1 MPTKKFTQSS
11 AILISIIMEVI
22 YLKLIFLFASFL
34 ISLLSFLPEK
44 LKNSYFSQLF
54 TTLGKN
60 FSGGIFLGIAFLDL
74 LPECYS
80 LISPSIAG
88 ILVISS
94 YFFML
99 YIEKVA
105 FTSHSLVSH
114 GSKHQD
120 LGCHH
125 ESEHSEEEEQ
135 KIKHILSTRTRLYS
149 HLSEGDGEKC
159 SMVCQDSLDSP
170 LLSTNPK
177 HSSVIS
183 PIFLALA
190 LSIHSIIEGI
200 ALGLQSDYYDFL
212 KLGLAIF
219 IHKVP
224 EAIVVGITLVE
235 TESKLKLPLSAI
247 YVSATPIGI
256 LIGALLSVELN
267 ESIEGVFLSICVG
280 TFIYVSASEIFVEE
294 FAVARRKYQKLTSA
308 IVGFSLIALGAFI
321 E

>member
-1 MPTKKFTQSS
+1 MLKITESYP
-11 AILISIIMEVI
+11 ILISIIMEVI
-22 YLKLIFLFASFL
+22 YLKLIFLFTSFL

-54 TTLGKN
+54 TTIGKN
-60 FSGGIFLGIAFLDL
+60 FAGGIFLGIAFLDL

-80 LISPSIAG
+80 LLSPSLSG
-88 ILVISS
+88 IIIISS

-105 FTSHSLVSH
+105 FTDHSLVSH
-114 GSKHQD
+114 GSKHAD

-125 ESEHSEEEEQ
+125 ESNHSDEEES
-135 KIKHILSTRTRLYS
+135 KLKHILSTRARLYS

-159 SMVCQDSLDSP
+159 SMICLDSINSP
-170 LLSTNPK
+170 LLSAHSK
-177 HSSVIS
+177 HSSIVS

-200 ALGLQSDYYDFL
+200 ALGLQNNNSDFL
-212 KLGLAIF
+212 KLGIPIF

-224 EAIVVGITLVE
+224 EAIIVGITLVQ
-235 TESKLKLPLSAI
+235 TESKLKIPLSAI
-247 YVSATPIGI
+247 YISATPIGI
-256 LIGALLSVELN
+256 LAGALLSVELN
-267 ESIEGVFLSICVG
+267 ETLEGTFLSICVG
-280 TFIYVSASEIFVEE
+280 TFLYVSASEIFVEE
-294 FAVARRKYQKLTSA
+294 FAVPRRKYQKLFSG
-308 IVGFSLIALGAFI
+308 VFGFSLIALGSFL